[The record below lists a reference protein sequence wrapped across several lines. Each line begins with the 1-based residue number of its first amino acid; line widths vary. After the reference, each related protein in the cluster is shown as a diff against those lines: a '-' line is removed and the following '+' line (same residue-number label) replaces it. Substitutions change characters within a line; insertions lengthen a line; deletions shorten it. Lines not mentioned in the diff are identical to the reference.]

1 MSRSGGLV
9 AMLAVM
15 MREEMASMFVINGF
29 VIGSNMKPTPA
40 ASRLRNILP
49 LPLPLFII
57 GMVMC
62 SSSLEEKYVV

>member
-29 VIGSNMKPTPA
+29 VVGSNMKPTPA
-40 ASRLRNILP
+40 ASCLRCFP
-49 LPLPLFII
+49 LPLPLLAI

-62 SSSLEEKYVV
+62 SSSLDEK